1 MENENFDIKT
11 IAMLVNRL
19 GLLCE
24 GFDEVNKNAVMTAK
38 FKVLL
43 VLSQEEKVAP
53 AVLKQVVGLAKSNVA
68 LLCNKL
74 LDEGL
79 IEKYKDSFDNRAI
92 YYSITNLGLA
102 ELNKNLAQMN
112 KNFKNELEYKN
123 NLDEI
128 SKISK
133 KLWELVK

>member
-53 AVLKQVVGLAKSNVA
+53 AVLKQAVGLAKSNVA

>member
-1 MENENFDIKT
+1 
-11 IAMLVNRL
+11 MLVNRL

-43 VLSQEEKVAP
+43 ILSQEEKVAP
-53 AVLKQVVGLAKSNVA
+53 TVLKQSVWLAKSNVA

-74 LDEGL
+74 RDEGL

-92 YYSITNLGLA
+92 YYSITDAGLA

-123 NLDEI
+123 NLDEV